1 MNIKQKFR
9 SAIKRGTGEA
19 HILIKENPTVD
30 FSKEI
35 IEAALFNFAY
45 DAQSEG
51 SRDFYIAELI
61 NLSGQKEKILPVI
74 YDALETESN
83 DDWSTE
89 QIFDIAAIFAK
100 EGDERAKKAVYE
112 SYYKYAMDG
121 ADWAGQEAI
130 VEIDGLKGL
139 LYVAETKGKY
149 LMNNPENWE
158 DSFFVDYFQEQNP
171 LIDAYS
177 ELRKAAEKNTF
188 VKKYLETIEEH
199 KFSVKEQVK
208 QKFDYE
214 YIKQKI
220 DDKKNTHIYSFAI
233 NKLPKGDVKKLAD
246 DFLKELN
253 RSKQLKYLCVFARV
267 KFPYNYQPILELA
280 KSKSSKK
287 DRLIYFAVEALQFFK
302 AKDIRQFAIEK
313 LSSTDEPDT
322 YTNLL
327 IGNYKK
333 GDWKLLKSIAE
344 KYKNDEII
352 HSLGA
357 SYVDIY
363 EANPTKECKEPLE
376 TIYDKMNCGLHRT
389 DLVKI
394 LIENNVLSDKIRI
407 EIQFDCNEETR
418 KLYNPNGILN
428 PGKMFI

>member
-1 MNIKQKFR
+1 MNLKQNFR
-9 SAIKRGTGEA
+9 SSIKRGTGEA

-30 FSKEI
+30 FSQEI
-35 IEAALFNFAY
+35 IKAALFNFAY

-51 SRDFYIAELI
+51 SRDFYIAELM
-61 NLSGQKEKILPVI
+61 NLSGQKDKILPVI
-74 YDALETESN
+74 YEALKTESI

-112 SYYKYAMDG
+112 NYYKYAMDG
-121 ADWAGQEAI
+121 ADWAGQDAI

-139 LYVAETKGKY
+139 FYVAETKGKY
-149 LMNNPENWE
+149 LTENSEKWE
-158 DSFFVDYFQEQNP
+158 NSFFVDDFQEQNP
-171 LIDAYS
+171 LINVYS
-177 ELRKAAEKNTF
+177 ELRKAAEKSSF

-199 KFSVKEQVK
+199 KFTVYKPTET
-208 QKFDYE
+208 KFDYE
-214 YIKQKI
+214 YVKDRFNNKYLGIGPRAFERLS
-220 DDKKNTHIYSFAI
+220 KKD
-233 NKLPKGDVKKLAD
+233 LKKLGE
-246 DFLKELN
+246 DFLRETKRNE
-253 RSKQLKYLCVFARV
+253 QEKYLRIFASV

-313 LSSTDEPDT
+313 LSSTGEPDI

-344 KYKNDEII
+344 KYKNDDII

-357 SYVDIY
+357 SYIDIY
-363 EANPTKECKEPLE
+363 EANPTKECIEPLE
-376 TIYDKMNCGLHRT
+376 IIYDKMNCGLHRKT
-389 DLVKI
+389 LVKI
-394 LIENNVLSDKIRI
+394 LIENNVLSDKIRR
-407 EIQFDCNEETR
+407 EIQFDSNEESR
-418 KLYNPNGILN
+418 KLYGT
-428 PGKMFI
+428 K